1 MNIDALTSA
10 GLLNRQLVLLGRQ
23 QLTGRAH
30 GSGARRPES
39 HGLVVGQGIQEFF
52 IAHDESLLI
61 LFVELAR
68 DNASICLPERSS
80 PE

>member
-10 GLLNRQLVLLGRQ
+10 GLLNLAWAPSSRQV
-23 QLTGRAH
+23 APH

-52 IAHDESLLI
+52 RAHDESLLI

-68 DNASICLPERSS
+68 DNASICLPERPS